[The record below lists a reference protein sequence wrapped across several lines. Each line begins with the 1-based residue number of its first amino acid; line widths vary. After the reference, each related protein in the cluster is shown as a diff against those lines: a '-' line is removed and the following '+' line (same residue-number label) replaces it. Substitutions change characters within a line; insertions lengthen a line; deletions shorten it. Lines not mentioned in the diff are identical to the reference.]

1 MVMRKII
8 VQEFLNL
15 DGVMQAPGGP
25 EEDTSGGFQYG
36 GWVTPYFS
44 AEPDSA
50 FDHIMQKW
58 MQSID
63 ILIGKNTFQ
72 IFGPYWPKHAEDWP
86 GINEVNKY
94 VLSTSLDHSDWQNTI
109 FLKSIDEIINLKA
122 SGEEDLRV
130 YGSAAVAQA
139 LFKHDLVDE
148 LYLMTFPVILGKG
161 KRLFAEDSMP
171 AAFALTDH
179 QVTSN
184 GVVLSCYQR
193 AGKVKTGLVGE

>member
-1 MVMRKII
+1 MRKII
-8 VQEFLNL
+8 VQEFLTL

-36 GWVTPYFS
+36 GWVAPYFS
-44 AEPDSA
+44 AEPDPV
-50 FDHIMQKW
+50 FDRIMQKW
-58 MQSID
+58 MQSTD

-72 IFGPYWPKHAEDWP
+72 IFEPYWPKHAEDWL

-94 VLSTSLDHSDWQNTI
+94 VLSTSLERSDWQNTV
-109 FLKSIDEIINLKA
+109 FVRSIDEVINLKA
-122 SGEEDLRV
+122 SGKEDLRV

-139 LFKHDLVDE
+139 LFKHNLVDE
-148 LYLMTFPVILGKG
+148 LYLMIFPIILGRG

-171 AAFALTDH
+171 AAFAVTDH

-193 AGKVKTGLVGE
+193 VGEVKTGLVGE

>member
-1 MVMRKII
+1 MRKII
-8 VQEFLNL
+8 VQEFLTL

-36 GWVTPYFS
+36 GWVAPYFS
-44 AEPDSA
+44 AEPDAA
-50 FDHIMQKW
+50 FDRIMQKW
-58 MQSID
+58 MQSTD

-72 IFGPYWPKHAEDWP
+72 IFEPYWPKHAEDWP

-94 VLSTSLDHSDWQNTI
+94 VLSTSLERSDWQNTI

-122 SGEEDLRV
+122 SGEGNIRV
-130 YGSAAVAQA
+130 YGSAAVVQA

-148 LYLMTFPVILGKG
+148 LYLMTFPIILGKG

>member
-1 MVMRKII
+1 MRKII
-8 VQEFLNL
+8 VQEFLTL

-36 GWVTPYFS
+36 GWVAPYFS
-44 AEPDSA
+44 AEPDAA
-50 FDHIMQKW
+50 FDRIMQKW
-58 MQSID
+58 MQSTD

-72 IFGPYWPKHAEDWP
+72 IFEPYWPKHAEDWP

-94 VLSTSLDHSDWQNTI
+94 VLSTSLDHSEWQNTI
-109 FLKSIDEIINLKA
+109 FLKSIDEIINLKT
-122 SGEEDLRV
+122 SGNGDIRV

-139 LFKHDLVDE
+139 LFKHDRVDE
-148 LYLMTFPVILGKG
+148 LYLMTFPIILSRG

-193 AGKVKTGLVGE
+193 AGEVKTGLVGE

>member
-1 MVMRKII
+1 MRKII
-8 VQEFLNL
+8 VQEFLTL

-25 EEDTSGGFQYG
+25 EEDTSGGFPYG
-36 GWVTPYFS
+36 GWVAPYFS
-44 AEPDSA
+44 AEPDPV

-58 MQSID
+58 MQSTD
-63 ILIGKNTFQ
+63 LLIGKNTFQ
-72 IFGPYWPKHAEDWP
+72 IFEPYWPKHVEDWP

-148 LYLMTFPVILGKG
+148 LYLMTFPIILGRG
-161 KRLFAEDSMP
+161 KRLFTEDSMP

-193 AGKVKTGLVGE
+193 AGEVKTGLVGE

>member
-1 MVMRKII
+1 MRKII
-8 VQEFLNL
+8 VQEFLTL

-36 GWVTPYFS
+36 GWVAPYFS
-44 AEPDSA
+44 AEPDAA
-50 FDHIMQKW
+50 FDRIMQKW
-58 MQSID
+58 MQSTD

-72 IFGPYWPKHAEDWP
+72 IFEPYWPKHAEDWP

-94 VLSTSLDHSDWQNTI
+94 VLSTSLDHSEWQNTI
-109 FLKSIDEIINLKA
+109 FLKSIDEIINLKT
-122 SGEEDLRV
+122 SGNGDIRV

-139 LFKHDLVDE
+139 LFKHDRVDE
-148 LYLMTFPVILGKG
+148 LYLMTFPIILSRG

>member
-1 MVMRKII
+1 MRKII
-8 VQEFLNL
+8 VQEFLTL

-25 EEDTSGGFQYG
+25 EEDTSGGFPYG
-36 GWVTPYFS
+36 GWVAPYFN
-44 AEPDSA
+44 AEPDPV
-50 FDHIMQKW
+50 FDRIMQKW
-58 MQSID
+58 MQSTD

-72 IFGPYWPKHAEDWP
+72 IFEPYWPKHAEDWL

-94 VLSTSLDHSDWQNTI
+94 VLSTSLERSDWQNTV
-109 FLKSIDEIINLKA
+109 FVRSIDEVINLKA
-122 SGEEDLRV
+122 SGKEDLRV

-139 LFKHDLVDE
+139 LFKHNLVDE
-148 LYLMTFPVILGKG
+148 LYLMIFPIILGRG

-171 AAFALTDH
+171 AAFAVTDH

-193 AGKVKTGLVGE
+193 VGEVKTGLVGE

>member
-1 MVMRKII
+1 MRKII
-8 VQEFLNL
+8 VQEFLTL

-25 EEDTSGGFQYG
+25 EEDTSGGFPYG
-36 GWVTPYFS
+36 GWVAPYFS
-44 AEPDSA
+44 AEPDPV
-50 FDHIMQKW
+50 FDRIMQKW
-58 MQSID
+58 MQSTD

-72 IFGPYWPKHAEDWP
+72 IFEPYWPKHAEDWL

-94 VLSTSLDHSDWQNTI
+94 VLSTSLERSDWQNTV
-109 FLKSIDEIINLKA
+109 FVRSIDEVINLKA

-130 YGSAAVAQA
+130 YGSAAVVQA
-139 LFKHDLVDE
+139 LFKHNLVDE
-148 LYLMTFPVILGKG
+148 LYLMIFPIILGRG

-171 AAFALTDH
+171 AAFAVTDH

-193 AGKVKTGLVGE
+193 VGEVKTGLVGE

>member
-1 MVMRKII
+1 MRKII
-8 VQEFLNL
+8 VQEFLTL
-15 DGVMQAPGGP
+15 DSVMQAPGGP

-36 GWVTPYFS
+36 SWVAPYFS
-44 AEPDSA
+44 AEPDAA
-50 FDHIMQKW
+50 FDRIMQKW
-58 MQSID
+58 MQSTD

-72 IFGPYWPKHAEDWP
+72 IFEPYWPKHAEDWP

-94 VLSTSLDHSDWQNTI
+94 VLSTSLERSDWQNTI

-122 SGEEDLRV
+122 SGEGNIRV

-148 LYLMTFPVILGKG
+148 LYLMTFPIILSRG

-193 AGKVKTGLVGE
+193 AGEVKTGLIGE

>member
-1 MVMRKII
+1 MRKII
-8 VQEFLNL
+8 VQEFLTL

-58 MQSID
+58 MQSTD

-148 LYLMTFPVILGKG
+148 LYLMIFPIILGRG
-161 KRLFAEDSMP
+161 KRLCTEDSTP

-193 AGKVKTGLVGE
+193 AGEVKTGLVGE

>member
-1 MVMRKII
+1 MRKII
-8 VQEFLNL
+8 VQEFLTL

-36 GWVTPYFS
+36 GWVAPYFS
-44 AEPDSA
+44 AEPDAA
-50 FDHIMQKW
+50 FDRIMQKW
-58 MQSID
+58 MQSTD

-72 IFGPYWPKHAEDWP
+72 IFEPYWPKHAEDWP

-122 SGEEDLRV
+122 SGEGNIRV

-148 LYLMTFPVILGKG
+148 LYLMTFPVILGRG

>member
-1 MVMRKII
+1 MRKII
-8 VQEFLNL
+8 VQEFLTL

-25 EEDTSGGFQYG
+25 EEDTSGGFPYG
-36 GWVTPYFS
+36 GWVAPYFS
-44 AEPDSA
+44 AEPDPV
-50 FDHIMQKW
+50 FDRIMQKW
-58 MQSID
+58 MQSTD

-72 IFGPYWPKHAEDWP
+72 IFEPYWPKHAEDWL

-94 VLSTSLDHSDWQNTI
+94 VLSTSLERSDWQNTV
-109 FLKSIDEIINLKA
+109 FVRSIDEVINLKA
-122 SGEEDLRV
+122 SGKEDLRV

-139 LFKHDLVDE
+139 LFKHNLVDE
-148 LYLMTFPVILGKG
+148 LYLMIFPIILGRG

-171 AAFALTDH
+171 AAFAVTDH

-193 AGKVKTGLVGE
+193 VGEVKTGLVGE

>member
-1 MVMRKII
+1 MRKII
-8 VQEFLNL
+8 VQEFLTL

-36 GWVTPYFS
+36 GWVAPYFS
-44 AEPDSA
+44 AEPDPA
-50 FDHIMQKW
+50 FDRIMQKW
-58 MQSID
+58 MQSMD
-63 ILIGKNTFQ
+63 LLIGKNTFQ
-72 IFGPYWPKHAEDWP
+72 IFEPYWPKHAEDWP

-94 VLSTSLDHSDWQNTI
+94 VLSTSLERSDWQNTI

-122 SGEEDLRV
+122 SGNGDLRV

-148 LYLMTFPVILGKG
+148 LYLMTFPIILSRG

-193 AGKVKTGLVGE
+193 AGEVKTGLVGE

>member
-1 MVMRKII
+1 MRKII
-8 VQEFLNL
+8 VQEFLTL

-36 GWVTPYFS
+36 GWVAPYFS
-44 AEPDSA
+44 AEPDAA
-50 FDHIMQKW
+50 FDRIMQKW
-58 MQSID
+58 MQSTD

-72 IFGPYWPKHAEDWP
+72 IFEPYWPKHAEDWP

-94 VLSTSLDHSDWQNTI
+94 VLSTSLDHLDWQNTI

-122 SGEEDLRV
+122 SGEGNIRV
-130 YGSAAVAQA
+130 YGSAAVVQA

-148 LYLMTFPVILGKG
+148 LYLMTFPIILGKG

>member
-1 MVMRKII
+1 MRKIT
-8 VQEFLNL
+8 VQEFLTL

-36 GWVTPYFS
+36 GWVAPYFS
-44 AEPDSA
+44 TEPDPV
-50 FDHIMQKW
+50 FDRIMQKW
-58 MQSID
+58 MQSTD
-63 ILIGKNTFQ
+63 LLIGKNTFQ
-72 IFGPYWPKHAEDWP
+72 IFEPYWPKHVEDWP

-122 SGEEDLRV
+122 SGKGDIRV

-148 LYLMTFPVILGKG
+148 LYLMTFPIILGRG

-193 AGKVKTGLVGE
+193 AGEVKTGLVGE

>member
-1 MVMRKII
+1 MRKII
-8 VQEFLNL
+8 VQEFLTL

-148 LYLMTFPVILGKG
+148 LYLMTFPVILGRV
-161 KRLFAEDSMP
+161 KRLCAEDSTP

-193 AGKVKTGLVGE
+193 AGEVKTGLVGE

>member
-1 MVMRKII
+1 MRKII

-36 GWVTPYFS
+36 GWVAPYFS
-44 AEPDSA
+44 AEPDAA
-50 FDHIMQKW
+50 FDRIMQKW
-58 MQSID
+58 MQSTD

-72 IFGPYWPKHAEDWP
+72 IFEPYWPKHAEDWS

-130 YGSAAVAQA
+130 YGSAAVVQA

-148 LYLMTFPVILGKG
+148 LYLMTFPIILGKG

>member
-1 MVMRKII
+1 MRKII
-8 VQEFLNL
+8 VQEFLTL

-36 GWVTPYFS
+36 GWVAPYFS
-44 AEPDSA
+44 TEPDA
-50 FDHIMQKW
+50 VFDRIMQKW
-58 MQSID
+58 MQSTD

-72 IFGPYWPKHAEDWP
+72 IFEPYWPKHAEDWP

-122 SGEEDLRV
+122 SGEGNIRV

-139 LFKHDLVDE
+139 LFKHDLVDA
-148 LYLMTFPVILGKG
+148 LYLMTFPIILGKG

>member
-1 MVMRKII
+1 MRKII
-8 VQEFLNL
+8 VQEFLTL

-36 GWVTPYFS
+36 GWVAPYFS
-44 AEPDSA
+44 TEPDPV
-50 FDHIMQKW
+50 FDRIMQKW
-58 MQSID
+58 MQSTD

-72 IFGPYWPKHAEDWP
+72 IFEPYWPKHAEDWP

-94 VLSTSLDHSDWQNTI
+94 VLSTSLERSDWQNTI

-122 SGEEDLRV
+122 SGEGNIRV
-130 YGSAAVAQA
+130 YGSAAVVQA

-148 LYLMTFPVILGKG
+148 LYLMTFPIILGKG

>member
-1 MVMRKII
+1 MRKII
-8 VQEFLNL
+8 VQEFLTL

-36 GWVTPYFS
+36 GWVAPYFS
-44 AEPDSA
+44 AEPDAA
-50 FDHIMQKW
+50 FDRIMQKW
-58 MQSID
+58 MQSTD

-72 IFGPYWPKHAEDWP
+72 IFEPYWPKHAEDWP

-94 VLSTSLDHSDWQNTI
+94 VLSTSLDHLDWQNTI

-122 SGEEDLRV
+122 SGEGNIRV
-130 YGSAAVAQA
+130 YGSAAVVQA

-148 LYLMTFPVILGKG
+148 LYLIMTFPIILGKG

>member
-1 MVMRKII
+1 MRKII
-8 VQEFLNL
+8 VQEFLTL

-36 GWVTPYFS
+36 GWVAPYFS
-44 AEPDSA
+44 AEPDPA

-58 MQSID
+58 MQSTD
-63 ILIGKNTFQ
+63 ILIGKNTFH
-72 IFGPYWPKHAEDWP
+72 IFGPYWPKHVEDWS

-109 FLKSIDEIINLKA
+109 FLKSIDEIVKLKA
-122 SGEEDLRV
+122 SGQGNIRV

-148 LYLMTFPVILGKG
+148 LYLMIFPIILGKG

-184 GVVLSCYQR
+184 SMVLSCYQR
-193 AGKVKTGLVGE
+193 AGEVKTGLVGE

>member
-1 MVMRKII
+1 MRKII
-8 VQEFLNL
+8 VQEFLTL

-36 GWVTPYFS
+36 GWVAPYFS
-44 AEPDSA
+44 TEPYPV
-50 FDHIMQKW
+50 FDRIMQKW
-58 MQSID
+58 MQSTD

-72 IFGPYWPKHAEDWP
+72 IFEPYWPKHAEDWP

-130 YGSAAVAQA
+130 YGSAAVVQA

-148 LYLMTFPVILGKG
+148 LYLMTFPIILGKG

>member
-1 MVMRKII
+1 MRKII
-8 VQEFLNL
+8 VQEFLTL

-44 AEPDSA
+44 TEPDSV
-50 FDHIMQKW
+50 FDRIMQKW
-58 MQSID
+58 MQSTD

-72 IFGPYWPKHAEDWP
+72 IFEPYWPKYAEDWP

-148 LYLMTFPVILGKG
+148 LYLMTFPIILGKG

>member
-1 MVMRKII
+1 MRKII
-8 VQEFLNL
+8 VQEFLTL

-36 GWVTPYFS
+36 GWVAPYFS
-44 AEPDSA
+44 AEPDAA
-50 FDHIMQKW
+50 FDRIMQKW
-58 MQSID
+58 MQSTD

-72 IFGPYWPKHAEDWP
+72 IFEPYWPKHAEDWP

-148 LYLMTFPVILGKG
+148 LYLMTFPIILGKG

>member
-1 MVMRKII
+1 MRKII
-8 VQEFLNL
+8 VQEFLTL

-94 VLSTSLDHSDWQNTI
+94 VLSTSLERSDWQNTI
-109 FLKSIDEIINLKA
+109 FVRSIDEVINLKA
-122 SGEEDLRV
+122 LGKEDLRV

-148 LYLMTFPVILGKG
+148 LYLMTFPIILGRG

-193 AGKVKTGLVGE
+193 AGEVKTGLVGE

>member
-1 MVMRKII
+1 MRKII
-8 VQEFLNL
+8 VQEFLTL
-15 DGVMQAPGGP
+15 DGVMQTPGGP

-36 GWVTPYFS
+36 GWVAPYFS
-44 AEPDSA
+44 AESDSA

-58 MQSID
+58 MQSTD

-148 LYLMTFPVILGKG
+148 LY
-161 KRLFAEDSMP
+161 
-171 AAFALTDH
+171 
-179 QVTSN
+179 
-184 GVVLSCYQR
+184 
-193 AGKVKTGLVGE
+193 

>member
-1 MVMRKII
+1 MRKII
-8 VQEFLNL
+8 VQEFLTL

-36 GWVTPYFS
+36 GWVAPYFS
-44 AEPDSA
+44 AEPDPV
-50 FDHIMQKW
+50 FDRIMQKW
-58 MQSID
+58 MQSTD

-72 IFGPYWPKHAEDWP
+72 IFEPYWPKHAEDWL

-94 VLSTSLDHSDWQNTI
+94 VLSTSLERSDWQNTV
-109 FLKSIDEIINLKA
+109 FVRSIDEVINLKA
-122 SGEEDLRV
+122 SGKEDLRV

-139 LFKHDLVDE
+139 LFKHNLVDE
-148 LYLMTFPVILGKG
+148 LYLMIFPIILGRG

-193 AGKVKTGLVGE
+193 VGEVKTGLVGE

>member
-1 MVMRKII
+1 MRKII
-8 VQEFLNL
+8 VQEFLTL

-36 GWVTPYFS
+36 GWVAPYFS
-44 AEPDSA
+44 AEPDAA
-50 FDHIMQKW
+50 FDRIMQKW
-58 MQSID
+58 MQSTD

-72 IFGPYWPKHAEDWP
+72 IFEPYWSKHAEDWP

-122 SGEEDLRV
+122 SGEGNIRV
-130 YGSAAVAQA
+130 YGSAAVVQA

-148 LYLMTFPVILGKG
+148 LYLMTFPIILGKG